1 MSRSELTLNQAKGK
15 RGVLAHICWEAEV
28 TGRSVEGAPRYRE
41 GERRRAGEN
50 AAVLGICR
58 HYSSVENADERKT
71 MKTLKRC
78 LTMFTLLAIGSLV
91 GCSRTSK
98 LSPDVSDSIRKSLDQ
113 AGLKAVSV
121 TQDRD
126 KGVVTLSG
134 NVAADADKAQAESI
148 ATSIATGQVVSNQI
162 AVVPPGGESAAKAV
176 NSDLDGGIEKNLD
189 AALIQ
194 NKLHKGVTYDVKSG
208 VVTLTGEVS
217 SQSKRAQVEQVAST
231 VPNVQQVVNELQ
243 VKDQKA
249 SSGPT
254 P

>member
-1 MSRSELTLNQAKGK
+1 MK
-15 RGVLAHICWEAEV
+15 RLKQFMMVLV
-28 TGRSVEGAPRYRE
+28 
-41 GERRRAGEN
+41 
-50 AAVLGICR
+50 
-58 HYSSVENADERKT
+58 
-71 MKTLKRC
+71 
-78 LTMFTLLAIGSLV
+78 LLAVGSMLV
-91 GCSRTSK
+91 CSRTTK
-98 LSPDVSDSIRKSLDQ
+98 QSPDVSDGIRKSLDQ

-162 AVVPPGGESAAKAV
+162 AVVPPGAEAAAKTI

-194 NKLHKGVTYDVKSG
+194 NKLHKDVTYAVKSG
-208 VVTLTGEVS
+208 VVTLTGEVG
-217 SQSKRAQVEQVAST
+217 SQAKRAQAEQVAST

-243 VKDQKA
+243 VKNQKA
-249 SSGPT
+249 TST
-254 P
+254 PSQ